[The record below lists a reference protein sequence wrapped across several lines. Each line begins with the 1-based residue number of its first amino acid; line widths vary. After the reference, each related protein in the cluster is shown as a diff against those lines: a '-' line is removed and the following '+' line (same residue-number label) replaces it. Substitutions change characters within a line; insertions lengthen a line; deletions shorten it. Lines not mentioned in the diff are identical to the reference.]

1 MADNKTQ
8 PTEMALEDYL
18 AGIED
23 PQRRQ
28 DCTSLVSIMAE
39 ITNEPPV
46 LWGTSIVG
54 FGTYHYKYESGREG
68 DFMITGFASRAR
80 DISIYLMAST
90 DAQADLLAKLGK
102 HKMGRACLTI
112 KRLSDIDLSVL
123 RELIT
128 QSVGEMKK
136 RYPDSP

>member
-8 PTEMALEDYL
+8 PTEMAIEDYL

-28 DCTSLVSIMAE
+28 DCASLVSIMAE

>member
-8 PTEMALEDYL
+8 TTEMAIEDYL
-18 AGIED
+18 ATIED

-90 DAQADLLAKLGK
+90 DAQANLLAKLGK

-112 KRLSDIDLSVL
+112 KRLSDIDLTVL

-128 QSVGEMKK
+128 QSVGEMKR